1 MESGQKS
8 ERVIPLKRF
17 QRSTKHYDEYDD
29 DDDEDSSSSPDS
41 SHSSWQSRSTAPTS
55 LRSGNIAQKKRQSA
69 MVQDEIPP
77 LGYNFPHEDPSA
89 SVETYNSVF
98 SDDESL
104 EAVEEADDEL
114 EHMREREHSLPAPT
128 DDDIPPVLPQYRASI
143 VDPMVRPST
152 PDAFAR
158 LFPSMD
164 RLSIR
169 HDDLTPDG
177 NMNLRVDV
185 VVPSSSG
192 RRPVTVQLFH
202 LRMHDLARREFSL
215 RRYCRDSG
223 REVCNSKR
231 AYAEPP
237 RPGFQRSMSSAFRSV
252 KHPFR
257 RSGASMHSHQKRPS
271 TSHSTNSSTWDTASI
286 RSMQMRTES
295 WSGETPP
302 PPASTLVPTNS
313 IKLEFSNYA
322 RVDVTRN
329 SGNKSKRYD
338 FEWWG
343 HEYAWKRVHDQT
355 LNVSSFHLIRDGHG
369 SPVAYITPE
378 SRSPS
383 QIDADE
389 WAGGWVPPCHMW
401 INDQSIIDAETDIAD
416 ILVATGLIALVD
428 NCIKERWHVKKQA
441 HKAVRS
447 SSNDFGHSP
456 PRSIMRHL
464 FNRRNSA
471 QHTTSALRPDRTVH
485 VY

>member
-1 MESGQKS
+1 MASSQRS
-8 ERVIPLKRF
+8 IRAIPLKRF
-17 QRSTKHYDEYDD
+17 EHHAKHYDAGQY
-29 DDDEDSSSSPDS
+29 SSSSS
-41 SHSSWQSRSTAPTS
+41 SSSESSYSSSESRSTAPTS
-55 LRSGNIAQKKRQSA
+55 LRSGNIAQRKRQGTTA
-69 MVQDEIPP
+69 MARDEMPP
-77 LGYNFPHEDPSA
+77 LGYNFPQEDPSA
-89 SVETYNSVF
+89 SVDTYNSVF

-104 EAVEEADDEL
+104 GAVDEEEEQ
-114 EHMREREHSLPAPT
+114 EHGRDLPAPT

-152 PDAFAR
+152 PDAFSR

-177 NMNLRVDV
+177 NMNLRVDT

-223 REVCNSKR
+223 REVCNTKR

-237 RPGFQRSMSSAFRSV
+237 PTSRPGFQRSVSSAFQSV

-257 RSGASMHSHQKRPS
+257 RSSVTTHSHQKRPS
-271 TSHSTNSSTWDTASI
+271 TGHSANSSTWDTASI
-286 RSMQMRTES
+286 RSMQLRTES
-295 WSGETPP
+295 WSSDKPP
-302 PPASTLVPTNS
+302 PPASALVPTNS

-329 SGNKSKRYD
+329 GNSKSKRYD

-343 HEYAWKRVHDQT
+343 HDYAWKRVHDKT
-355 LNVSSFHLIRDGHG
+355 LNVTSFHLIRDGHG
-369 SPVAYITPE
+369 SPVAYVTPE

-389 WAGGWVPPCHMW
+389 WAGGWIPPCHMW
-401 INDQSIIDAETDIAD
+401 ISDQSIIDAETDIA
-416 ILVATGLIALVD
+416 
-428 NCIKERWHVKKQA
+428 E
-441 HKAVRS
+441 
-447 SSNDFGHSP
+447 
-456 PRSIMRHL
+456 
-464 FNRRNSA
+464 
-471 QHTTSALRPDRTVH
+471 
-485 VY
+485 